1 MNYFTI
7 STNLLTLYHEKVL
20 APHAPDAPKNGAKFQ
35 KNGGSV

>member
-20 APHAPDAPKNGAKFQ
+20 APRAPGAPKNRGTA
-35 KNGGSV
+35 